1 MLSRGLENEMKL
13 RFGLLVLVGLLMQ
26 GVVQAAQPDF
36 KEGLQYTL
44 IEPAPAIHKG
54 DDIEVIE
61 FFWYG
66 CPHCN
71 RLEPHIKSWLAHK
84 ADNVHF
90 VRMPAPFSGR
100 AELHAKTFYA
110 LQLLGE
116 VDRLHDAIF
125 HAIHEQHM
133 KLDTLDEMVAFLT
146 SKGVDEQKFRA
157 ALDSF
162 AVQTQMSRTRVLA
175 RRYGIH
181 SVPTLVVDGR
191 YKSGKGFAS
200 YGEFTELVDYLTD
213 KVASDR
219 KLAANET
226 Q

>member
-1 MLSRGLENEMKL
+1 MEIKMKL
-13 RFGLLVLVGLLMQ
+13 RFGLLLLVGLMLQ
-26 GVVQAAQPDF
+26 GPLQAAEPAF
-36 KEGLQYTL
+36 KQGLQYTL
-44 IEPAPAIHKG
+44 IEPAPAIHEG
-54 DDIEVIE
+54 ELVEVIE

-71 RLEPHIKSWLAHK
+71 SLEPHIKDWLARK
-84 ADNVHF
+84 ADNVRF

-116 VDRLHDAIF
+116 AERLHDAMF
-125 HAIHEQHM
+125 EAMHRHDM
-133 KLDTLDEMVAFLT
+133 KLATLDEMVGFLVA
-146 SKGVDEQKFRA
+146 KGVDEQKFRA

-191 YKSGKGFAS
+191 YKSGKGFSS
-200 YGEFTELVDYLTD
+200 YGEFTELVDYLAA
-213 KVASDR
+213 KVVSDR
-219 KLAANET
+219 MQTASKT
-226 Q
+226 R